1 MDDISNVISS
11 ISPDK
16 RSFLVDASS
25 ALGLARQML
34 SEYFNR
40 REWVPA
46 ALMFITDSSST
57 ENADLV
63 VIVVLFDMLHRKK
76 R

>member
-1 MDDISNVISS
+1 MDDIINLISS

-16 RSFLVDASS
+16 RSFRVDASS

-34 SEYFNR
+34 SPYFGR

-46 ALMFITDSSST
+46 ALMFITDSAST

-63 VIVVLFDMLHRKK
+63 VSSLKHVY
-76 R
+76 